1 MRGDEFGD
9 ALAAA
14 RAGEELGFARLY
26 REFAPAVL
34 GFLRGRLPREAE
46 DVAASVWLDVAQS
59 IGRFVGDEKGF
70 RAWLFTIVRRRML
83 NEFRRQGRDHS
94 SPHDPMVMPTTVS
107 TSTPEGEVLA
117 HLEGVEALA
126 LIGSVLPPLI
136 GSVLPPLQADVVLMR
151 VVGGLPVDE
160 IADVLDLAPGHI
172 RVLSHRGLKILAEH
186 FSRDAVTHGPGPGI
200 SEVP

>member
-1 MRGDEFGD
+1 MSGIGFGD
-9 ALAAA
+9 VLAAA
-14 RAGEELGFARLY
+14 QAGEEAGFADLY
-26 REFAPAVL
+26 RDFAPGVL
-34 GFLRGRLPREAE
+34 GFLRGRVPREAE

-94 SPHDPMVMPTTVS
+94 SPHDPMLMPTTAS
-107 TSTPEGEVLA
+107 ITTPEGEVLA
-117 HLEGVEALA
+117 HLDSVEALA
-126 LIGSVLPPLI
+126 LIGSVLPPLQ
-136 GSVLPPLQADVVLMR
+136 VDVVLMR
-151 VVGGLPVDE
+151 VIAGMPVDE

-172 RVLSHRGLKILAEH
+172 RVLSHRGLKTLAEH

>member
-1 MRGDEFGD
+1 MRGIGFGD
-9 ALAAA
+9 VLAAA
-14 RAGEELGFARLY
+14 QAGEEAGFADLY
-26 REFAPAVL
+26 RDFAPGVL
-34 GFLRGRLPREAE
+34 GFLRGRVPREAE

-94 SPHDPMVMPTTVS
+94 SPHDPMVMPTTAS
-107 TSTPEGEVLA
+107 ITTPEGEVLA
-117 HLEGVEALA
+117 HLDSVEALA
-126 LIGSVLPPLI
+126 LI

-151 VVGGLPVDE
+151 VIAGMPVDE

-172 RVLSHRGLKILAEH
+172 RVLSHRGLKTLAEH
-186 FSRDAVTHGPGPGI
+186 FSRHAVTHGPGPGI

>member
-1 MRGDEFGD
+1 MRGVDFGD

-14 RAGEELGFARLY
+14 QAGEEVGFADLY
-26 REFAPAVL
+26 REFAPGVL
-34 GFLRGRLPREAE
+34 GFLRGRVPREAE

-94 SPHDPMVMPTTVS
+94 SPHDPAIMPIPVS
-107 TSTPEGEVLA
+107 TDSPEGDVIALFET
-117 HLEGVEALA
+117 EEALA
-126 LIGSVLPPLI
+126 LI

-151 VVGGLPVDE
+151 VVSGLPVDE
-160 IADVLDLAPGHI
+160 IAEVLDLAPGHI
-172 RVLSHRGLKILAEH
+172 RVLSHRGLKTLAEH
-186 FSRDAVTHGPGPGI
+186 FSREAVTHGPGPGI

>member
-1 MRGDEFGD
+1 MRGVEFGD

-14 RAGEELGFARLY
+14 QAGEEVGFANLY
-26 REFAPAVL
+26 REFAPGVV
-34 GFLRGRLPREAE
+34 GFLRGRVPREAE

-94 SPHDPMVMPTTVS
+94 TPHDPMVMPTPVS
-107 TSTPEGEVLA
+107 TESPEGDVIALFETA
-117 HLEGVEALA
+117 EALA
-126 LIGSVLPPLI
+126 LI

-151 VVGGLPVDE
+151 VVAGLPVDE

-172 RVLSHRGLKILAEH
+172 RVLSHRGLKTLAEH

>member
-1 MRGDEFGD
+1 MCGIGFGD
-9 ALAAA
+9 VLAAA
-14 RAGEELGFARLY
+14 QAGDEAGFADLY
-26 REFAPAVL
+26 RDFAPGVL
-34 GFLRGRLPREAE
+34 GFLRGRVPREAE

-59 IGRFVGDEKGF
+59 IGRFVGDENGF

-94 SPHDPMVMPTTVS
+94 SPHDPMVMPTTAS
-107 TSTPEGEVLA
+107 ITTPEGEVLA
-117 HLEGVEALA
+117 HLDSVEALA
-126 LIGSVLPPLI
+126 LI

-151 VVGGLPVDE
+151 VIAGMPVDE
-160 IADVLDLAPGHI
+160 IADVLDLAPGHV
-172 RVLSHRGLKILAEH
+172 RVLAHRGLKTLAEY

>member
-1 MRGDEFGD
+1 MRGDDFGD
-9 ALAAA
+9 VLAAA
-14 RAGEELGFARLY
+14 QAGEEVGFAALY
-26 REFAPAVL
+26 HEFAPGVL
-34 GFLRGRLPREAE
+34 GFLRGRVPREAE

-94 SPHDPMVMPTTVS
+94 SPHDPMVMPTTAS
-107 TSTPEGEVLA
+107 NDTPEGEVLA
-117 HLEGVEALA
+117 HLDAVEALA
-126 LIGSVLPPLI
+126 LL

-151 VVGGLPVDE
+151 VVAGLPVDE

-172 RVLSHRGLKILAEH
+172 RVLSHRGLKTLAKH

-200 SEVP
+200 SDVP

>member
-1 MRGDEFGD
+1 MREDEFGP

-14 RAGEELGFARLY
+14 QAGEEAGFADLY
-26 REFAPAVL
+26 REFAPGVV
-34 GFLRGRLPREAE
+34 GFLRGRVPREAE

-70 RAWLFTIVRRRML
+70 RSWLFTIVRRRML

-94 SPHDPMVMPTTVS
+94 TPHDPMVMPTPVS
-107 TSTPEGEVLA
+107 TESPEGDVIALFETA
-117 HLEGVEALA
+117 EALA
-126 LIGSVLPPLI
+126 LI

-151 VVGGLPVDE
+151 VVAGLPVDE

-172 RVLSHRGLKILAEH
+172 RVLSHRGLKTLAEH

>member
-1 MRGDEFGD
+1 MRGDEFGP

-14 RAGEELGFARLY
+14 QAGEEEGFAALY
-26 REFAPAVL
+26 REFAPGVL
-34 GFLRGRLPREAE
+34 GFLRGRVPGEAE
-46 DVAASVWLDVAQS
+46 DVAASVWMDVAQS

-94 SPHDPMVMPTTVS
+94 SPHDPAIMPTPIS
-107 TSTPEGEVLA
+107 TESPEGDVIALFETA
-117 HLEGVEALA
+117 EALA
-126 LIGSVLPPLI
+126 LI

-151 VVGGLPVDE
+151 VVAGLPVDE

-172 RVLSHRGLKILAEH
+172 RVLSHRGLKTLAEH
-186 FSRDAVTHGPGPGI
+186 LSREAVTHGPGPGI
-200 SEVP
+200 TEVP

>member
-14 RAGEELGFARLY
+14 QAGEELGFAVLY
-26 REFAPAVL
+26 REFASGVL
-34 GFLRGRLPREAE
+34 GFLRGRVPREAE

-94 SPHDPMVMPTTVS
+94 DPHDPAVMPTAPSIT
-107 TSTPEGEVLA
+107 TPEGEVLA
-117 HLEGVEALA
+117 RLDAVEALA
-126 LIGSVLPPLI
+126 LIGSI
-136 GSVLPPLQADVVLMR
+136 LPPLQADVVLMR

-172 RVLSHRGLKILAEH
+172 RVLSHRGLKTLAEH

>member
-1 MRGDEFGD
+1 MRGDEFGS

-14 RAGEELGFARLY
+14 QAGEEVGFADLY
-26 REFAPAVL
+26 REFAPGVL
-34 GFLRGRLPREAE
+34 GFLRGRVPREAE

-59 IGRFVGDEKGF
+59 IGRFVGDDKGF

-94 SPHDPMVMPTTVS
+94 SPHDPTVMPTS
-107 TSTPEGEVLA
+107 ASNDSPEGEVLA
-117 HLEGVEALA
+117 RLDAAEALA
-126 LIGSVLPPLI
+126 LI

-151 VVGGLPVDE
+151 VVAGLPVDE

-172 RVLSHRGLKILAEH
+172 RVLSHRGLKTLAEH